1 VLPHTYADRED
12 ADGGADVD
20 GDDLTSFFESYEAE
34 RAIRRKR
41 FSGSSK
47 ARQLREMQAEME
59 AAHLADLPTAL
70 AEKERRRVKW
80 TKGAQRMIL
89 SMHASRRRTDQ
100 QHELQEQQ
108 EQQHSLTK
116 RKFALVR
123 VCSFKTQERCRVKY
137 RRACRRLSISSHT
150 ITCGT
155 QESRTRRP
163 KLRRRRASCCRS
175 RLLRE
180 PSLYSKLDNQLQ
192 RGWQL
197 AARRCKCGLFARA
210 DTMLWCLCLCC
221 VAAVPRRWLRRGCCT
236 QRRASRRVTVA
247 IKRGGSCSWARGHRL
262 SWRWEGI
269 M

>member
-1 VLPHTYADRED
+1 MLPHTYADRED

-41 FSGSSK
+41 FSGSFK

-100 QHELQEQQ
+100 QHALQEQQ

-123 VCSFKTQERCRVKY
+123 VCSFTTQERWRVKY

-180 PSLYSKLDNQLQ
+180 PSLYSKLANSNAA
-192 RGWQL
+192 GSWQL
-197 AARRCKCGLFARA
+197 GAVNAGYLRGLTRCCGVCACVVLLQCRGAGYEEDAARSDAYPGALP
-210 DTMLWCLCLCC
+210 W
-221 VAAVPRRWLRRGCCT
+221 
-236 QRRASRRVTVA
+236 Q
-247 IKRGGSCSWARGHRL
+247 
-262 SWRWEGI
+262 
-269 M
+269 